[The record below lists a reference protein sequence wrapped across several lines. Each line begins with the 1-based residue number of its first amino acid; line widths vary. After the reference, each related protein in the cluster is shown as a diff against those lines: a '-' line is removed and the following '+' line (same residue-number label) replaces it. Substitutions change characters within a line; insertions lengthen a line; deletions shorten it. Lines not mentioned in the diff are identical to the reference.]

1 MQIRLAGPGDLDRLV
16 GMHARFCAADGH
28 DFDEEKARQALAP
41 LLDDDRRGL
50 VWLADDDR
58 GEGYAVVTWGWSVE
72 SGGQD
77 ALLDEI
83 YAEPAGR
90 GIGAALLDAI
100 LAELAARG
108 SVSRIFLE
116 TEKDNEAAR
125 RLYRRHGFGEEPSV
139 WMSRETNSASAY
151 PPET

>member
-1 MQIRLAGPGDLDRLV
+1 MLIRRAVPDDLDRLI
-16 GMHARFCAADGH
+16 GLHSRFCAADGH
-28 DFDEEKARQALAP
+28 DFDEERAREALTP

-50 VWLADDDR
+50 VWLAEGDE

-72 SGGQD
+72 SGGPD

-90 GIGAALLDAI
+90 GIGAALLEEI
-100 LAELAARG
+100 VSELAARG

-116 TEKDNEAAR
+116 TEQGNEAAR
-125 RLYRRHGFGEEPSV
+125 RLYRRHGFEVEPSV
-139 WMSRETNSASAY
+139 WMSREI
-151 PPET
+151 

>member
-1 MQIRLAGPGDLDRLV
+1 MLIRRAVSDDLDRLV

-41 LLDDDRRGL
+41 LLDDDRTGL
-50 VWLADDDR
+50 VWLAEDDD

-72 SGGQD
+72 SGGPD

-83 YAEPAGR
+83 YADPAGR
-90 GIGAALLDAI
+90 GIGAALLEAI
-100 LAELAARG
+100 LAELSARG

-116 TEKDNEAAR
+116 TEQGNEAAR
-125 RLYRRHGFGEEPSV
+125 RLYRRHGFEQEPSV
-139 WMSRETNSASAY
+139 WMSREI
-151 PPET
+151 